1 MIKIFLVALI
11 FNMELEN
18 WEVFDKL
25 PMVEM
30 PNIETCLRYQA
41 GYNRTLVATHSMV
54 RMFCVEKQPDTYMSE

>member
-11 FNMELEN
+11 FNMELEK

-54 RMFCVEKQPDTYMSE
+54 RMFCVEKQPDTYSSE

>member
-1 MIKIFLVALI
+1 VIKIFLVALI
-11 FNMELEN
+11 FNMELEK

-30 PNIETCLRYQA
+30 PTIEHCLRYQA

-54 RMFCVEKQPDTYMSE
+54 RMFCVEKQPDIYTQ

>member
-1 MIKIFLVALI
+1 MIKIFLIALI
-11 FNMELEN
+11 FNMELEK